1 MSMQDHGG
9 AATAIVT
16 YRHLVSAGSLNAHN
30 PLRVV
35 SLCDID
41 AAYAAFEAK
50 RLGVDPFVTPIAVQQ
65 WQVRKLVAIDSIR
78 KRL

>member
-1 MSMQDHGG
+1 MAYSVPQP
-9 AATAIVT
+9 TIT
-16 YRHLVSAGSLNAHN
+16 YRHLVSAGSLNAAN

-50 RLGVDPFVTPIAVQQ
+50 RLGIDPFVTPVAVQQ
-65 WQVRKLVAIDSIR
+65 WQVSGRDAMAR
-78 KRL
+78 P